1 MIKSTSR
8 FFFRFASFTSLVN
21 YFSGLGIEDSC
32 QILSALLSEAKNSKV
47 DLVALSK
54 QMIEDLFENVDNIL
68 TVRASLSCLVR
79 ELLNVSHQPQTVLGV
94 HIDDPLL
101 YLQKEISMKLVMSI
115 VNPILIRFFYLKI
128 HSIRKK

>member
-1 MIKSTSR
+1 MSSEFTRQFFHSKSPEISGKT
-8 FFFRFASFTSLVN
+8 LN
-21 YFSGLGIEDSC
+21 GKINFSGGLQGVPVHREG
-32 QILSALLSEAKNSKV
+32 V
-47 DLVALSK
+47 
-54 QMIEDLFENVDNIL
+54 
-68 TVRASLSCLVR
+68 VR